1 MKKLLITAFTLC
13 SSALILNA
21 QGFEIGVRGAA
32 ASNWLFNSN
41 VDAGGTS
48 SYQAAFSYN
57 YGLQVAYN
65 FSEKV
70 AVEVNLLMGNIT
82 QGYSG
87 KFGTTEWLEYQ
98 PNNPSTYNGH
108 LGSAWPQQAVNNG
121 ETYTASNQVNV
132 TAIPVLFRFSSTS
145 GSYFEIGPE
154 YQMVSSVSYSA
165 TYSNGYP
172 APLAPNNYSNYNVT
186 AAWATYNIQGVIG
199 FGNDFQI
206 GQSGWNI
213 ITDIRFYYGFTD
225 LQGND
230 AHGQYLNKTL
240 PDGSANQLY
249 TANYG
254 GTTAPYYASYK
265 PTHSAGAS
273 FNLGIYYFI
282 PIGNTSGRGKCK
294 HAPSVKSH

>member
-1 MKKLLITAFTLC
+1 MKKLLITSIVLC
-13 SSALILNA
+13 SSLFIVRA
-21 QGFEIGVRGAA
+21 QGGAGFEVGVRGAA

-57 YGLQVAYN
+57 YGLHIAYN
-65 FSEKV
+65 FSEK
-70 AVEVNLLMGNIT
+70 AAIEVNLLMGNIT

-98 PNNPSTYNGH
+98 PSNPSTFNT
-108 LGSAWPQQAVNNG
+108 LAQPINNG
-121 ETYTASNQVNV
+121 ESYTAVNQVNV
-132 TAIPVLFRFSSTS
+132 TAIPVLFRFGSGS
-145 GSYFEIGPE
+145 GSYVEIGPE
-154 YQMVSSVSYSA
+154 YQMVSSANYSA

-172 APLAPNNYSNYNVT
+172 APLQPHNYSNQDVT
-186 AAWATYNIQGVIG
+186 AAWATYNIQGVLG

-230 AHGQYLNKTL
+230 AHGQYLAQTL
-240 PDGSANQLY
+240 PDGSANKLY
-249 TANYG
+249 STSAPYG
-254 GTTAPYYASYK
+254 GTNAPYYPGYK

-273 FNLGIYYFI
+273 FNIGIYYFI
-282 PIGNTSGRGKCK
+282 PIGNTSGHGKCK